1 MKLKEILSGVCILV
15 GLLSACST
23 EEAIDKR
30 GEGKDTSFSLVLSTG
45 DPATKAA
52 APNYTYAT
60 KDELVINECVVAVF
74 KMDNG
79 NVGEM
84 VGTPISASLT
94 STTTAEGKQG
104 YSLTGITGKT
114 GPTRILVIANSPYS
128 KYKDLTTWDGFM
140 AATEDV
146 DGSFD
151 AKKLVKVGYLDV
163 ELASAEAKPSYS
175 IKLAQL
181 TARIDLTIV
190 PSSNDYSFVLSNVK
204 VENINT
210 ASDVLLVNRK
220 NSKSQYIPTDFKVFN
235 GAADGLTFY
244 TYENVSDTFVK
255 VTFTGKVT
263 DHTTNVTETKN
274 YSLVLNKEQA
284 KNGLEHG
291 TLYKV
296 IGTYDVK
303 TRQMTFSWSILPWSV
318 TLREVWVDIIKS
330 AYLVVRD
337 LEMTMP
343 NMTTISTTFESSSS
357 VTISNLKISNGNAN
371 VNKVCTVTLG
381 SGNDGNIIIESKLPV
396 NFVPKEISF
405 TVTNEEG
412 LKQNVVVHQYPPL
425 YIAAET
431 ANRKPTGSSDQDN
444 DKLYRIKTLVS
455 DFSVI
460 SQSVDDY
467 QLDEKGFTHTGKLS
481 NRQTTAIGYA
491 NEIRNNA
498 YSGFPLLE
506 SEYFEKVVSNIEN
519 DTKTIKEVTANCTV
533 AGVENNNLI
542 SPCFIL
548 ASQNGI
554 NSILDAGKAKENC
567 AGYYEEVKKTDG
579 SGGTITYETGS
590 WRVPTK
596 AELMLIDILQNTEKC
611 DVKKILE
618 GGGYQH
624 GLTGQLS
631 MMDPRISSSVAV
643 RCVRDIKTK

>member
-371 VNKVCTVTLG
+371 VNKVCTVTPG
-381 SGNDGNIIIESKLPV
+381 SGNNSDIKIESELPT

-425 YIAAET
+425 YIGQVISGD
-431 ANRKPTGSSDQDN
+431 KPSGDDGQNNNIMYTFN
-444 DKLYRIKTLVS
+444 TLVA
-455 DFSVI
+455 DFSTI
-460 SQSVDDY
+460 PYPNDFWEKTTIFGNTHSHPY
-467 QLDEKGFTHTGKLS
+467 RDETKGGD
-481 NRQTTAIGYA
+481 YA
-491 NEIRNNA
+491 NYLINYA
-498 YSGFPLLE
+498 GTGFP
-506 SEYFEKVVSNIEN
+506 
-519 DTKTIKEVTANCTV
+519 EVKDLYTV
-533 AGVENNNLI
+533 DNPDNNKLI
-542 SPCFIL
+542 SPDFML
-548 ASQNGI
+548 ASQHGTNV
-554 NSILDAGKAKENC
+554 A
-567 AGYYEEVKKTDG
+567 AGYEERKSFCD
-579 SGGTITYETGS
+579 TYTEKDSKGNIYNN
-590 WRVPTK
+590 WRMPTL
-596 AELMLIDILQNTEKC
+596 AELYLIDVLQNVIIC
-611 DVKKILE
+611 DVKAILE
-618 GGGYQH
+618 ARYYW
-624 GLTGQLS
+624 S
-631 MMDPRISSSVAV
+631 ARKSAAAKFMDARVSAGSSTTSACV
-643 RCVRDIKTK
+643 RCVHDIKK